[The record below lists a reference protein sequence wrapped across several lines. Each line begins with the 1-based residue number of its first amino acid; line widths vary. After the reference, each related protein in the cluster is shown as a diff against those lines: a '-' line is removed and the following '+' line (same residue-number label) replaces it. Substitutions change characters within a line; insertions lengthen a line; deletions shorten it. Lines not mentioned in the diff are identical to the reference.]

1 MESTMNY
8 EKIVKEL
15 KWFGYDATVI
25 TVNKNGIKRTGV
37 MIGNSDRRLTYYPAP
52 EDTVKEAVKKILATY
67 EKERAEAGRLNIKK
81 LTSWEYIKDHMSLCI
96 QRKTDDP
103 LLKRNFLD
111 LEMYIRVDIPDYGKY
126 NLLAAL
132 VTDTFGADEDEIFS
146 RAMAKLEDDINIIP
160 MEHVIGNIFP
170 LGAPKQLILTTKSGE
185 RGASVIC
192 IKDLLRKIADMFDS
206 NLVIFP
212 SSIHECIISI
222 DDGLD
227 MEECHEIVRGINQRC
242 VDEEGILSDHAYF
255 YNKDTEKI
263 TW

>member
-1 MESTMNY
+1 
-8 EKIVKEL
+8 
-15 KWFGYDATVI
+15 
-25 TVNKNGIKRTGV
+25 
-37 MIGNSDRRLTYYPAP
+37 
-52 EDTVKEAVKKILATY
+52 
-67 EKERAEAGRLNIKK
+67 
-81 LTSWEYIKDHMSLCI
+81 MSLCI

-132 VTDTFGADEDEIFS
+132 VNDTFGADEDEIFS

-242 VDEEGILSDHAYF
+242 VDEEDILSDHAYF